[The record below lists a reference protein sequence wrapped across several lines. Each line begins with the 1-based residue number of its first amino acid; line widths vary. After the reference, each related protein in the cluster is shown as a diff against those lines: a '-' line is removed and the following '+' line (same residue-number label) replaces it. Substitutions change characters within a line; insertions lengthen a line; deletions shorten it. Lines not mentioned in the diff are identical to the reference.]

1 MNAEQLGSRCGMNGC
16 SPGTLDEIVTPEAP
30 RFNRVQ
36 LVHMIYRPSDS
47 ELPLLSNDVSAI
59 TKQKAIRLGPMRF

>member
-1 MNAEQLGSRCGMNGC
+1 MAAHLEHWMKLSRRKHQDL
-16 SPGTLDEIVTPEAP
+16 TEFT
-30 RFNRVQ
+30 